1 MVFLTLKWTN
11 GSRKQFDFSP
21 FLAYL
26 IAMNNKKLADW
37 LAARLNRCLPMDNW
51 HRESLEKLLRELRE
65 NP

>member
-11 GSRKQFDFSP
+11 GSRKPFDISP

-26 IAMNNKKLADW
+26 ITMNNKKLADW